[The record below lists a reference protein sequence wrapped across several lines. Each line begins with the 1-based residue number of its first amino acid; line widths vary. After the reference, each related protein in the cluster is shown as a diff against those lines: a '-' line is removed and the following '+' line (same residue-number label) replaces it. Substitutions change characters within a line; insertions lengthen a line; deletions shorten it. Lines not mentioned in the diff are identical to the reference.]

1 MRDRMKWSFSAPA
14 ALTGAGFLTIMYVVS
29 TASASPSLGMSA
41 TTPGELTPD
50 GPAARQATLSFV
62 VYRETVEPIFFEDR
76 GGYGPGVS
84 ACVTCHVQSGTPLK
98 LQPLEEDGSGGV
110 YWTEAQS
117 RLNFEIVSGLVM
129 PGEPDR
135 SLLLLEPLARDAGG
149 SAFHVGGKFW
159 DSRDHSDWQTIA
171 AWVRTADAGSAPARE
186 VALPPDFEFFRTC
199 VQRIF
204 LDREDDRM
212 ECQACHGGGG
222 RGFAQDIP
230 EGRDYWNEE
239 ESRQNY
245 GIILRYIDPGYP
257 LRSRFLTHP
266 LDSHEGGDN
275 YHSGGRRWD
284 SQDDPEWQM
293 LADWVRGDTP
303 TTCSVEDK

>member
-1 MRDRMKWSFSAPA
+1 MRDRMKWSFWAPP
-14 ALTGAGFLTIMYVVS
+14 ALTVAGFLTIVYVVS
-29 TASASPSLGMSA
+29 TAQASPSLGMRA
-41 TTPGELTPD
+41 TTSEGLTPD
-50 GPAARQATLSFV
+50 GPATAQQTLSFS
-62 VYRETVEPIFFEDR
+62 VYRETVEPVFLEDR

-117 RLNFEIVSGLVM
+117 RLNFEVVSGLVV
-129 PGEPDR
+129 PGEPSR
-135 SLLLLEPLARDAGG
+135 SLLLLEPLARAAGG

-159 DSRDHSDWQTIA
+159 DSRDHADWQAIA
-171 AWVRTADAGSAPARE
+171 AWVRTADRGSAPG
-186 VALPPDFEFFRTC
+186 VMLPPDFEFFRTC

-212 ECQACHGGGG
+212 ECQACHAGGG
-222 RGFAQDIP
+222 RGFAQEIP
-230 EGRDYWNEE
+230 EGRDYWNEA

-245 GIILRYIDPGYP
+245 RIILRYIESGYP

-266 LDSHEGGDN
+266 LDSHGGGDN
-275 YHSGGRRWD
+275 YHSGGRRWM

-293 LADWVRGDTP
+293 LSDWVMGDTP
-303 TTCSVEDK
+303 TTCAVADR

>member
-1 MRDRMKWSFSAPA
+1 MRDWMKWSSWAPPL
-14 ALTGAGFLTIMYVVS
+14 LTMAGFLTIVYVVS
-29 TASASPSLGMSA
+29 TGQASSRGTMATASAEP
-41 TTPGELTPD
+41 TPD
-50 GPAARQATLSFV
+50 GPTSVQATLSFS
-62 VYRETVEPIFFEDR
+62 VYRETVEPIFLEDR

-110 YWTEAQS
+110 YWAEAQS
-117 RLNFEIVSGLVM
+117 RMNFEIVSGLVM
-129 PGEPDR
+129 PGEPER
-135 SLLLLEPLARDAGG
+135 SLLLLEPLSRNAGG

-159 DSRDHSDWQTIA
+159 DSQDHPDWRAIA
-171 AWVRTADAGSAPARE
+171 AWVRTADAGSGPARE
-186 VALPPDFEFFRTC
+186 VMLPPDFGFFRTC

-222 RGFAQDIP
+222 VGFAQNIP

-239 ESRQNY
+239 ESRENF
-245 GIILRYIDPGYP
+245 GIILRYIESGYP

-293 LADWVRGDTP
+293 LAAWVRGDTP
-303 TTCSVEDK
+303 TTCVVEDK